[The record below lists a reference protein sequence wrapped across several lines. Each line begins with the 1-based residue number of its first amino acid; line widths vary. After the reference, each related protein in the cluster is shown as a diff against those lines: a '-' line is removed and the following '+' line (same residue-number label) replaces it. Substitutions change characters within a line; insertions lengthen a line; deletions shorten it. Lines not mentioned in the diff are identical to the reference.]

1 MARLVTMSLE
11 GGRSGRRAR
20 RDPEMLMVI
29 RDIAVPDLGAIQ
41 KVGLC
46 GPHFLLLKNVSIQEL
61 KK

>member
-1 MARLVTMSLE
+1 
-11 GGRSGRRAR
+11 
-20 RDPEMLMVI
+20 MLMVI